1 MGSSNTFSKAL
12 KHLKASRPSSLHE
25 EVPTNNTQ
33 NLYRVE
39 PMTFQETHPGVDA
52 PDFDQDGD
60 GSSGYTGTDTSGL
73 FMPDGT
79 IRVAEPP
86 GDTSAILGPMAS
98 MWYAWGNFSTFGY
111 IRQSDRKMVNL
122 GRITGKLSDWDGVS
136 NFTSYNN
143 DFTID
148 QAVWFRDVEKY
159 GGISNDPAEANYRAF
174 YPGPP
179 SNTPDQYGRYYCT
192 TTGRPK
198 NRRTGTNP
206 PNRGP
211 EGSGFPWGSGS
222 NPNRRRR
229 GGQGG
234 RPGGSSGNRGGYG
247 GGNFPGSGGPG
258 GQGGEGGPPK
268 PPKEPPIDPDTG
280 KPTKQPTPAELNA
293 AAKYVEYLAQK
304 SVNDPGS
311 LTPTERER
319 FQAYSGE
326 NSVFKPTVDAVLNRA
341 NLTPAQA
348 GKIATNMAGGTPFN
362 PSLQAYGGSSK
373 GLGGEIKLGQHG
385 TGQQAAQGIKKDGF
399 RAGSRQN
406 VYGTKGVFI
415 DPSASGAAADDFAR
429 AGAAA
434 EAGGRGTAGRTA
446 AQRAADLKAAG
457 QGAGKGTKIPVAYK
471 PGTGSRM
478 NIPGT
483 KYAEVGVDASKATKG
498 ARLAQNA
505 ITKYPNSAKAQQLI
519 TKGAT
524 TTASKGAARTVAKTL
539 GKAVPFA
546 GAAISVADAADR
558 ISKGDVAG
566 AVLSGLTAVP
576 GPVGWTALA
585 TQIVTDSTGLTG
597 GGSRPTSV
605 KEENEYSSYQE
616 YVDKAKEVIDRDKV
630 NLGKDEDLLNVLKSE
645 LGLHDKLSDKDKEYL
660 VDLFDNSKDVNP
672 EEVSSFLNKIIKKL
686 SSGEKKV
693 PKSSLPRLPKRTNK
707 DSSVNESHTLDVV
720 KNIKKPVVIEEKKEK
735 VKRRP
740 RVIGSEP
747 RTLNTS
753 LMKQAEVPASFKK
766 PEERMWGKY
775 EREQNARASQDR
787 KNVVLDHLGNAD
799 QAWEYLLDRNAGK
812 RSFAGYFE
820 KDGTPRTIFTD
831 GKVKTVTRE
840 EKIGTDTLIFFTDEE
855 GKKGSILQSEYNEL
869 QDQAHTQQMFAEYEA
884 TVSSAKEEENDF
896 DKIANK
902 LELKAERN
910 PTNDKIQSMLSSY
923 RALSHLRKEDKKQE
937 AHFTSWKS
945 TIDGKITSNFQSW
958 VDSVGQETADA
969 VAVTEAMTS
978 GDMFVRTQLE
988 PTGEEIRVPVPSDSF
1003 RYNQSDAV
1011 TTTGGVVKFGEVAPH
1026 NYDSQYWWRQTASTN
1041 YITTTDVPGEQTVTH
1056 VTFDVD
1062 LGTGIDAPLPN
1073 HPLKVE
1079 YSMVY
1084 RDSNGNAYNAGTG
1097 TLGNITAGGKT
1108 SFELPKYHE
1117 YFEISFD
1124 LTVDGTWMRSYEL
1137 DYQRRMFVGTT
1148 LAGATLTQADA
1159 EGNIGPIAMIL
1170 DVLRHP
1176 GPFDDDADDTMHV
1189 LLFNGFSSRIS
1200 GLPGGSGGGLGSD
1213 REYLYNLIRSQYAHL
1228 KDRYALTYTI
1238 NSMGLTRVAPITV
1251 WVPLDSPE
1259 AVSFMRTAPEMQGLT
1274 PAQRL
1279 KKLKEMLEAGN
1290 EYLIKML
1297 GYQGSTA
1304 TPDGYNTEVALDTI
1318 PYEEPS
1324 PGPGGYKPPG
1334 SYDPN
1339 KFYDLKTDPSQL
1351 PSPNL
1356 PSTGP
1361 GRSSV
1366 PDGTEVAASY
1376 PKMDPLDK
1384 LLKDIDDADK
1394 KLKNQPPG
1402 TRPGKGRGMGDRW
1415 DFNKFVKGKNNT
1427 VVAHHE
1433 PKGKYLA
1440 DSKTFKKK
1448 SFSNWYSSMES
1459 EISDK
1464 VVEDTKKLIEGMTS
1478 GSLFQ
1483 ANLPAMGDVPL
1494 DTVSDTSISDSDL
1507 LQPYQDYGDPD
1518 YAISAQIQTLG
1529 TVDASE
1535 YDTLKLTIGGS
1546 FNSRVVD
1553 GSSLD
1558 DKISIGVLVGGTYAG
1573 NYLAH
1578 DLDAGTHI
1586 ISIPSRFQ
1594 KANVKFDAL
1603 TITAIQGVTGSRSI
1617 TNIEFQRRN
1626 SKTIFVSLDSPEAV
1640 NFIRTDP
1647 MMKGLTPQQQLDKL
1661 KEMLEAGNE
1670 YLLQQL
1676 GYIGSTATPGP
1687 DEVAQALPYTDE
1699 DDAFDNPYYDDPFK
1713 DPGDLDDSDDE
1724 STWDFASTDSD
1735 TEIAQAE
1742 PLSMNT
1748 PGGVQ
1753 GTAKD
1758 YTYDPHMKTWVPNIS
1773 DVEKRAAGRRS
1784 KFRMESVE
1792 KLNTHTKEIE
1802 Q

>member
-1 MGSSNTFSKAL
+1 MGSSNTFSRAM
-12 KHLKASRPSSLHE
+12 KHLKAPKPSGLFES
-25 EVPTNNTQ
+25 VPTNHTQ
-33 NLYRVE
+33 GIYQTE
-39 PMTFQETHPGVDA
+39 PDTIVTTNPDIDI

-60 GSSGYTGTDTSGL
+60 GSNTYIGQDTSGL
-73 FMPDGT
+73 FMSDGT
-79 IRVAEPP
+79 IRVIEPP
-86 GDTSAILGPMAS
+86 GNTSAILGPMAS

-136 NFTSYNN
+136 DFTSYNN

-148 QAVWFRDVEKY
+148 QAVWFRDTPKY

-192 TTGRPK
+192 ITGTPKQGTTGQKGPK
-198 NRRTGTNP
+198 T
-206 PNRGP
+206 GP
-211 EGSGFPWGSGS
+211 EGAGFPWGIIGDIFKALK
-222 NPNRRRR
+222 NF
-229 GGQGG
+229 GQSLGA
-234 RPGGSSGNRGGYG
+234 PPDMYG
-247 GGNFPGSGGPG
+247 GAGALSSNHPDMKGFVEALESLALNGLPAANYATDIALSILNNEPIVKDQADIPQFVIDALANGIPPSMISGGAMKVTDTPINYSDDNFYVDDNG
-258 GQGGEGGPPK
+258 KVHAHTPETLQKYPNNTGQVGYP
-268 PPKEPPIDPDTG
+268 
-280 KPTKQPTPAELNA
+280 
-293 AAKYVEYLAQK
+293 
-304 SVNDPGS
+304 
-311 LTPTERER
+311 
-319 FQAYSGE
+319 
-326 NSVFKPTVDAVLNRA
+326 
-341 NLTPAQA
+341 
-348 GKIATNMAGGTPFN
+348 
-362 PSLQAYGGSSK
+362 QAYGGLDNPLAAAGQAQVQFVYPSDGSEPYMQYTDHAYHNINSTDPGEVPDPIKK
-373 GLGGEIKLGQHG
+373 GLSYLTHVVAGHG
-385 TGQQAAQGIKKDGF
+385 NKDEV
-399 RAGSRQN
+399 QP
-406 VYGTKGVFI
+406 GTKGQYNTGTL
-415 DPSASGAAADDFAR
+415 DSTTPNT
-429 AGAAA
+429 
-434 EAGGRGTAGRTA
+434 GGMEGY
-446 AQRAADLKAAG
+446 
-457 QGAGKGTKIPVAYK
+457 P
-471 PGTGSRM
+471 P
-478 NIPGT
+478 NI
-483 KYAEVGVDASKATKG
+483 
-498 ARLAQNA
+498 R
-505 ITKYPNSAKAQQLI
+505 
-519 TKGAT
+519 
-524 TTASKGAARTVAKTL
+524 
-539 GKAVPFA
+539 
-546 GAAISVADAADR
+546 
-558 ISKGDVAG
+558 GDV
-566 AVLSGLTAVP
+566 
-576 GPVGWTALA
+576 
-585 TQIVTDSTGLTG
+585 VT
-597 GGSRPTSV
+597 
-605 KEENEYSSYQE
+605 
-616 YVDKAKEVIDRDKV
+616 
-630 NLGKDEDLLNVLKSE
+630 NV
-645 LGLHDKLSDKDKEYL
+645 
-660 VDLFDNSKDVNP
+660 
-672 EEVSSFLNKIIKKL
+672 
-686 SSGEKKV
+686 KV
-693 PKSSLPRLPKRTNK
+693 PVEQLPQSIKDQIGKVFEHPNVYSDHPINQTKTESFKPLPRLPRRTNK
-707 DSSVNESHTLDVV
+707 VSNLNESHTLDVI

-840 EKIGTDTLIFFTDEE
+840 EKVGTDTLIFFTDEE

-884 TVSSAKEEENDF
+884 TVAAAKEEENDF

-988 PTGEEIRVPVPSDSF
+988 PTGEEIRVTVPSDSF

-1079 YSMVY
+1079 YQMIY
-1084 RDSNGNAYNAGTG
+1084 RDSNGNAYSAGSG

-1108 SFELPKYHE
+1108 SFELPQYHE

-1124 LTVDGTWMRSYEL
+1124 LTVDGTWMRSYEQ

-1148 LAGATLTQADA
+1148 LAGATLTHDDTVD
-1159 EGNIGPIAMIL
+1159 NIGPVAMIL

-1176 GPFDDDADDTMHV
+1176 GPFDDDADTTMHV

-1200 GLPGGSGGGLGSD
+1200 GLPGGTSGAIGSD

-1274 PAQRL
+1274 PAERL

-1459 EISDK
+1459 DISDK
-1464 VVEDTKKLIEGMTS
+1464 VIEETKRLIEGMTS
-1478 GSLFQ
+1478 GGLFQ
-1483 ANLPAMGDVPL
+1483 ATLPAMGDYAL
-1494 DTVSDTSISDSDL
+1494 DTISDLSINSADN

-1518 YAISAQIQTLG
+1518 YAITVQDNRLG
-1529 TVDASE
+1529 AIDASE
-1535 YDTLKLTIGGS
+1535 YDTLKFTISGS
-1546 FNSRVVD
+1546 FNTRTVD
-1553 GSSLD
+1553 GSSLTD
-1558 DKISIGVLVGGTYAG
+1558 TIWVGAFINGTYGG
-1573 NYLAH
+1573 NYLAQG
-1578 DLDAGTHI
+1578 LGAGTHT
-1586 ISIPSRFQ
+1586 IPIPARFQ
-1594 KANVKFDAL
+1594 KPGMRFSFIKMY
-1603 TITAIQGVTGSRSI
+1603 AIQGVSSSTSV
-1617 TNIEFQRRN
+1617 TNIEFQRR
-1626 SKTIFVSLDSPEAV
+1626 SPKTIFVSLDSPEAV
-1640 NFIRTDP
+1640 NFIRTAP
-1647 MMKGLTPQQQLDKL
+1647 MMQGLTPQERLDRL
-1661 KEMLEAGNE
+1661 KKMLESGNK

-1676 GYIGSTATPGP
+1676 GYMGSTATPGP

-1724 STWDFASTDSD
+1724 STWDYAKEKGD
-1735 TEIAQAE
+1735 TEVAGTNWDLYNWMNKTYGLPAAE
-1742 PLSMNT
+1742 WKKNNPTKPDSSN
-1748 PGGVQ
+1748 
-1753 GTAKD
+1753 
-1758 YTYDPHMKTWVPNIS
+1758 PHLPAGSYVP
-1773 DVEKRAAGRRS
+1773 RA
-1784 KFRMESVE
+1784 
-1792 KLNTHTKEIE
+1792 
-1802 Q
+1802 